1 MINKKDLEAFA
12 RKAAKTLKTEKDLTD
27 FRAMTH

>member
-12 RKAAKTLKTEKDLTD
+12 RKAAKTLKTEKTSPTLE
-27 FRAMTH
+27 R